1 MSKICPKCNNEWPD
15 EFMVCPKDG
24 TTLIAKPQKPAGFS
38 LNLGDANAISGGVN
52 MSDNHSVSNNTVNTT
67 TSNVD
72 SHNVVTNNITQI
84 EREKTQEEL
93 KHEKELAFREE
104 CLKVYSN
111 GILTSEGKRKLDDL
125 RYRLG
130 LDENTVNKI
139 LSEVAKRSERKS
151 SSLSPVHQITYNN
164 IKTAIIAN
172 RLDLVGRLM
181 AQLKAMVQRY
191 SAEEIQFTYYMLQAV
206 LYPKECTEEY
216 ESHYEDKYWQA
227 FWSSIAYR
235 RLGNIEKSELL
246 VADVGD
252 KWTDTIP
259 QENVF
264 VLATVNA
271 LIDKDIDTAKS
282 HFDNISGEHSPY
294 LSNLTTCL
302 YTLIYGDTLS
312 SEELKQMQ
320 KESVFYIKNLFA
332 EINSYNLEQKRLQA
346 EAEAKRVAEEKKKLE
361 EAEAKRI
368 AEEKRQQAEAE
379 AKRVA
384 EEKRQQAEAE
394 AKRVAE
400 EKRQQAE
407 AEAKRL
413 AEEKNR
419 QKEAERLAVKK
430 KQQAEAECKRVAEE
444 RKQKEDSERIA
455 EESSKQ
461 VSYVMKCPVCGYKAK
476 SGKFCPICG
485 TKLTEQ
491 ISDRIAEESSK
502 QVSDVM
508 KFDPQL
514 MQPYI
519 DKFGYLRKLNATKIA
534 ELKSV
539 LLAAPKSNYQAQFLL
554 GQLYIQENT
563 SALNLSLAYDAIKTA
578 SEHGVYEA
586 GAFMAY
592 FYLYGKVIPQDLD
605 EAERRIKID
614 EDFKKNPIFVQ
625 MMVDLFVKKGNAM
638 LADVWKSKL
647 KKLK

>member
-1 MSKICPKCNNEWPD
+1 MKICPKCNKEWPD
-15 EFMVCPKDG
+15 EFMACPLDG
-24 TTLIAKPQKPAGFS
+24 TALITKPQQPAGFS

-72 SHNVVTNNITQI
+72 SHNVITNNITQV
-84 EREKTQEEL
+84 EREKTPEEL

-111 GILTSEGKRKLDDL
+111 GIMTSEGKRKLDDL

-130 LDENTVNKI
+130 LDENSANKI
-139 LSEVAKRSERKS
+139 LYDVAKRSERKS

-172 RLDLVGRLM
+172 RLDLVDRLM

-206 LYPKECTEEY
+206 LHPKECTEEY
-216 ESHYEDKYWQA
+216 KSHYEDKYWQT

-252 KWTDTIP
+252 KWTDAIP

-271 LIDKDIDTAKS
+271 LIDKDMDTAKS
-282 HFDNISGEHSPY
+282 LFDNISGEHSPY
-294 LSNLTTCL
+294 LTNLTTCL
-302 YTLIYGDTLS
+302 YTLLYGDMLS
-312 SEELKQMQ
+312 SEELKQM
-320 KESVFYIKNLFA
+320 KKDGVFYTSNLFA
-332 EINSYNLEQKRLQA
+332 EISSYNSEQKRLQA
-346 EAEAKRVAEEKKKLE
+346 EAEAKRIAEEKK
-361 EAEAKRI
+361 
-368 AEEKRQQAEAE
+368 RQEEAE

-384 EEKRQQAEAE
+384 EEKKRQKETERLAEEKKKQAEAE
-394 AKRVAE
+394 AKRIDE
-400 EKRQQAE
+400 EKKHQEE
-407 AEAKRL
+407 A
-413 AEEKNR
+413 
-419 QKEAERLAVKK
+419 
-430 KQQAEAECKRVAEE
+430 
-444 RKQKEDSERIA
+444 ERIA
-455 EESSKQ
+455 EESRKQ
-461 VSYVMKCPVCGYKAK
+461 ASAV
-476 SGKFCPICG
+476 
-485 TKLTEQ
+485 T
-491 ISDRIAEESSK
+491 
-502 QVSDVM
+502 
-508 KFDPQL
+508 KFDPQSML
-514 MQPYI
+514 PYI
-519 DKFGYLRKLNATKIA
+519 DEFGYLRKLDASELA

-539 LLAAPKSNYQAQFLL
+539 LLTAPKNNYQSQFLL

-563 SALNLSLAYDAIKTA
+563 SASNLRLAYDAIKTS
-578 SEHGVYEA
+578 SEHGIYEA

-605 EAERRIKID
+605 EAERRIKLD
-614 EDFKKNPIFVQ
+614 DDFKKNPIFVQ
-625 MMVDLFVKKGNAM
+625 MMIDLYTQKGNAM

-647 KKLK
+647 KKFK

>member
-1 MSKICPKCNNEWPD
+1 MSKICPKCNKEWPD
-15 EFMVCPKDG
+15 EFMACPLDG
-24 TTLIAKPQKPAGFS
+24 TNLIPKPQQPAGFS

-72 SHNVVTNNITQI
+72 SHNVITNNITQI
-84 EREKTQEEL
+84 EREKTPEEL
-93 KHEKELAFREE
+93 KHEKGLAFREE

-111 GILTSEGKRKLDDL
+111 GIMTSEGKRKLDDL

-130 LDENTVNKI
+130 LDENTANKI

-172 RLDLVGRLM
+172 RLDLVDRLM

-206 LYPKECTEEY
+206 LHPKECTEEY
-216 ESHYEDKYWQA
+216 ESHYEDKYWQT

-264 VLATVNA
+264 VLASVNA

-282 HFDNISGEHSPY
+282 LFDNISGEHSQY
-294 LSNLTTCL
+294 LTNLTTCL
-302 YTLIYGDTLS
+302 YTLLYGDMLS
-312 SEELKQMQ
+312 SEELKQM
-320 KESVFYIKNLFA
+320 KKDGAFYTSNLFA
-332 EINSYNLEQKRLQA
+332 EINVFNSEQKRL
-346 EAEAKRVAEEKKKLE
+346 KE

-368 AEEKRQQAEAE
+368 AEEKKRQEETE

-384 EEKRQQAEAE
+384 EEKKRQEEAE
-394 AKRVAE
+394 RLVE
-400 EKRQQAE
+400 EKKKQEKAK
-407 AEAKRL
+407 AKRL
-413 AEEKNR
+413 AEEKKH
-419 QKEAERLAVKK
+419 QEEA
-430 KQQAEAECKRVAEE
+430 
-444 RKQKEDSERIA
+444 ERIA
-455 EESSKQ
+455 EESRKQ
-461 VSYVMKCPVCGYKAK
+461 TSAV
-476 SGKFCPICG
+476 
-485 TKLTEQ
+485 T
-491 ISDRIAEESSK
+491 
-502 QVSDVM
+502 
-508 KFDPQL
+508 KFDPQSML
-514 MQPYI
+514 PYI
-519 DKFGYLRKLNATKIA
+519 DEFGYLRKLDAPELA

-539 LLAAPKSNYQAQFLL
+539 LLTAPKNNYQSQFLL

-563 SALNLSLAYDAIKTA
+563 SASNLRLAYDAIKTS
-578 SEHGVYEA
+578 SEHGIYEA

-614 EDFKKNPIFVQ
+614 DDYKKNPIFVQ
-625 MMVDLFVKKGNAM
+625 MMIDLYTQKGNSM
-638 LADVWKSKL
+638 LADVWQSKL
-647 KKLK
+647 KKLKQ

>member
-1 MSKICPKCNNEWPD
+1 MPKICPKCNKEWPD
-15 EFMVCPKDG
+15 EFMACPLDG
-24 TTLIAKPQKPAGFS
+24 THLIPKPQQLAGFS

-72 SHNVVTNNITQI
+72 SHNVITNNITQV
-84 EREKTQEEL
+84 EREKTPEEL

-111 GILTSEGKRKLDDL
+111 GIMTSEGKRKLDDL

-130 LDENTVNKI
+130 FDENTANKI

-172 RLDLVGRLM
+172 RLDLVDRLM

-206 LYPKECTEEY
+206 LHPKECTEEY
-216 ESHYEDKYWQA
+216 ESHYEDKYWQT

-264 VLATVNA
+264 VLASVNA

-282 HFDNISGEHSPY
+282 LFDNISGEHSQY
-294 LSNLTTCL
+294 LTNLTTCL
-302 YTLIYGDTLS
+302 YTLLYGDMLS
-312 SEELKQMQ
+312 SEELMQM
-320 KESVFYIKNLFA
+320 KKDGVFYASNLFA
-332 EINSYNLEQKRLQA
+332 EINSYNLEQKRL
-346 EAEAKRVAEEKKKLE
+346 KE
-361 EAEAKRI
+361 EA
-368 AEEKRQQAEAE
+368 
-379 AKRVA
+379 
-384 EEKRQQAEAE
+384 
-394 AKRVAE
+394 
-400 EKRQQAE
+400 
-407 AEAKRL
+407 
-413 AEEKNR
+413 
-419 QKEAERLAVKK
+419 
-430 KQQAEAECKRVAEE
+430 
-444 RKQKEDSERIA
+444 ERIA
-455 EESSKQ
+455 EESRKQ
-461 VSYVMKCPVCGYKAK
+461 ASTV
-476 SGKFCPICG
+476 
-485 TKLTEQ
+485 T
-491 ISDRIAEESSK
+491 
-502 QVSDVM
+502 
-508 KFDPQL
+508 KFDPQSML
-514 MQPYI
+514 PYI
-519 DKFGYLRKLNATKIA
+519 DEFGYLRKLDASELA

-539 LLAAPKSNYQAQFLL
+539 LLTAPKNNFQSQFLL

-563 SALNLSLAYDAIKTA
+563 STSNLRLAYDAIKTS
-578 SEHGVYEA
+578 SEHGIYEA

-614 EDFKKNPIFVQ
+614 DDYKKNPIFVQ
-625 MMVDLFVKKGNAM
+625 MMIDLYTQKGNSM
-638 LADVWKSKL
+638 LADVWQSKL
-647 KKLK
+647 KKLKQ

>member
-1 MSKICPKCNNEWPD
+1 MPKICPKCNKEWPD
-15 EFMVCPKDG
+15 EFMACPLDG
-24 TTLIAKPQKPAGFS
+24 TTLIPKPQQPAGFC

-72 SHNVVTNNITQI
+72 SHNVITNNITQV
-84 EREKTQEEL
+84 EREKTPEEL

-111 GILTSEGKRKLDDL
+111 GIMTSEGKRKLDDL

-130 LDENTVNKI
+130 LDENSANKI
-139 LSEVAKRSERKS
+139 LSDVAKRSERKS

-172 RLDLVGRLM
+172 RLDLVDRLM

-206 LYPKECTEEY
+206 LHPKECTEEY
-216 ESHYEDKYWQA
+216 KSHYEDKYWQT

-252 KWTDTIP
+252 KWTDAIP

-271 LIDKDIDTAKS
+271 LIDKDMDTAKS
-282 HFDNISGEHSPY
+282 LFDNISGEHSPY
-294 LSNLTTCL
+294 LTNLTTCL
-302 YTLIYGDTLS
+302 YTLLYGDMLS
-312 SEELKQMQ
+312 SEELKQM
-320 KESVFYIKNLFA
+320 KKDGVFYTSNLFA
-332 EINSYNLEQKRLQA
+332 EISSYNSEQKRLQA
-346 EAEAKRVAEEKKKLE
+346 EAEAKRIAEEKKRQE

-368 AEEKRQQAEAE
+368 AEEKKRQEEAERLAEEKKRQEEAE

-384 EEKRQQAEAE
+384 EEKKRQKETERLAEEKKKQAEAE
-394 AKRVAE
+394 AKRIDE
-400 EKRQQAE
+400 EKKHQEE
-407 AEAKRL
+407 A
-413 AEEKNR
+413 
-419 QKEAERLAVKK
+419 
-430 KQQAEAECKRVAEE
+430 
-444 RKQKEDSERIA
+444 ERIA
-455 EESSKQ
+455 EESRKQ
-461 VSYVMKCPVCGYKAK
+461 ASAV
-476 SGKFCPICG
+476 
-485 TKLTEQ
+485 T
-491 ISDRIAEESSK
+491 
-502 QVSDVM
+502 
-508 KFDPQL
+508 KFDPQSML
-514 MQPYI
+514 PYI
-519 DKFGYLRKLNATKIA
+519 DEFGYLRKLDASELA

-539 LLAAPKSNYQAQFLL
+539 LLTAPKNNYQSQFLL

-563 SALNLSLAYDAIKTA
+563 SASNLRLAYDAIKTS
-578 SEHGVYEA
+578 SEHGIYEA

-605 EAERRIKID
+605 EAERRIKLD
-614 EDFKKNPIFVQ
+614 DDFKKNPIFVQ
-625 MMVDLFVKKGNAM
+625 MMIDLYTQKGNVM

-647 KKLK
+647 KKFK